1 MDAGTAI
8 VLEIASVLATL
19 VPHAPFATTDN
30 VPEVKEAMSTVILFP
45 VPVELEASVYPA
57 GSVHV

>member
-1 MDAGTAI
+1 MVFD
-8 VLEIASVLATL
+8 IASVFATL
-19 VPHAPFATTDN
+19 LPHAPFATTDS

-45 VPVELEASVYPA
+45 VPVEPIVSVNPE